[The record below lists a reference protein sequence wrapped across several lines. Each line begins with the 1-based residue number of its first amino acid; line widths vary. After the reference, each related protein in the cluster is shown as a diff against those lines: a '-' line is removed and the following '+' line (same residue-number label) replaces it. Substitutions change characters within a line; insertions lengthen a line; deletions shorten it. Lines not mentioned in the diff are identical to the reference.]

1 MTKPAINPPLP
12 RRRPNSNEPTP
23 EARRDENPDEPVPE
37 ARHDKASSSAG
48 TGRGG
53 YGDPPIKNRWP
64 KGQSGN
70 PQGKKP
76 GTKSL
81 HTLIEQ
87 ELDVVI
93 EVTERGKKKKY
104 TKRKLAA
111 MRIVNKAVEGDDK
124 SLTVLLRR
132 DGAMTVA
139 VLPSASVSNEPL
151 SPGEQSILDDFMNMA
166 RIAVEREI
174 REGGA

>member
-1 MTKPAINPPLP
+1 MTKPSINSPPP

-23 EARRDENPDEPVPE
+23 EDRRDENPDEPLPE
-37 ARHDKASSSAG
+37 DGRDEDTSSAS
-48 TGRGG
+48 TGKGG
-53 YGDPPIKNRWP
+53 YKDPPVKCRWK

-81 HTLIEQ
+81 HTLIGQ

-93 EVTERGKKKKY
+93 EVTERGKKRKY
-104 TKRKLAA
+104 TKLQLTAK
-111 MRIVNKAVEGDDK
+111 RIVNKAVEGDDK
-124 SLTVLLRR
+124 ALAVLLRR
-132 DGAMTVA
+132 EGNISVA
-139 VLPSASVSNEPL
+139 VSPAATMSDEPL
-151 SPGEQSILDDFMNMA
+151 SLGEHSILNDFKNAA
-166 RIAVEREI
+166 RTAIEREI